1 MNNDVLNKSIGF
13 FEADVLSYYEN
24 NPHKYEL
31 DTDYFKGILKT
42 AETHYHKLES
52 CGMLDEYISQIRFG
66 YHSKKDGTLCIAVY
80 LPDLDKVSKTEQEKW
95 FAFRVEESLLSTD
108 DERFKMWCDR
118 YIKGSYDVQ
127 NGPRE
132 RLVCIIEKINT
143 CCKTLVCKPLY
154 TVIPDISVCYPSSQ
168 NTHVYEDAHENL
180 YGFLIDSLS
189 KDCLIALANLRKKTI
204 LNPQNM
210 KSTTLLR
217 HVFTEF
223 DKHSKLHTVLSTI
236 SQQRGRASHGV
247 RPPAREFD
255 AFGAFYRDLEDTT
268 EAYEELLG
276 LIESAFSVSAIH
288 ELERHE
294 IMNRLPKID
303 KNKSI
308 ESHYSICEATR
319 MEGKTIEKVWFG
331 MREDMKGAHQS
342 EVLYLKFT
350 DGEVLAMETGSNASD
365 LERNSA
371 MKPDDIA
378 VDFLLTWVSAPS
390 NN

>member
-1 MNNDVLNKSIGF
+1 MDNYVLNGIIGF
-13 FEADVLSYYEN
+13 FEVDVLSYYEN

-31 DTDYFKGILKT
+31 DADDFEGVLKT
-42 AETHYHKLES
+42 TDPHYYKLES
-52 CGMLDEYISQIRFG
+52 CGMLNEDFTQIRFG
-66 YHSKKDGTLCIAVY
+66 YHSRKDGTLCIAVY
-80 LPDLDKVSKTEQEKW
+80 LPDLDKVSETERAKW
-95 FAFRVEESLLSTD
+95 FAFRVEKSLLSTD
-108 DERFKMWCDR
+108 DERFKKWHDR
-118 YIKGSYDVQ
+118 YIKGSFDVES
-127 NGPRE
+127 GPRK
-132 RLVCIIEKINT
+132 RLARIIEKINA
-143 CCKTLVCKPLY
+143 CCKTLVSESLY
-154 TVIPDISVCYPSSQ
+154 TTVPDQSVRYPSSQ
-168 NTHVYEDAHENL
+168 NTHAYEDAHENL

-189 KDCLIALANLRKKTI
+189 KDCLVALANLRKKTI

-223 DKHSKLHTVLSTI
+223 DKHSKLHAVLSTI

-247 RPPAREFD
+247 RPAAREFD

-288 ELERHE
+288 ELERYE

-331 MREDMKGAHQS
+331 MREDMKGVHQS

-365 LERNSA
+365 LQRNSA

-378 VDFLLTWVSAPS
+378 VDFLLTWVPVPS